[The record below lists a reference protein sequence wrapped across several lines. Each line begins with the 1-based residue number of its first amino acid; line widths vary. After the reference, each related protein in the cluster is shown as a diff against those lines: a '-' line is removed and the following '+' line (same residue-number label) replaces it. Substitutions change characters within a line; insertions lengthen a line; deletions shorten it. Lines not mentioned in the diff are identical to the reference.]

1 MHAIR
6 LSNARLIARSGCDS
20 RCRCLPVVG
29 WQNWMDLSLATANTL
44 PPGFVVDDSDHD
56 RPLGIENL
64 VVRLNDL
71 RRGASELFF
80 RRVEGDWRVPG
91 E

>member
-1 MHAIR
+1 MR
-6 LSNARLIARSGCDS
+6 SELS
-20 RCRCLPVVG
+20 
-29 WQNWMDLSLATANTL
+29 ANTL